1 MWWLWRNWLAHW
13 IVVPGVGGSSPL
25 SHPLSTRF
33 ESRCPFDL
41 IDVGIRLAVAA
52 GPQRAQDDWI
62 DRLSDKPA
70 MPIGKPHV
78 DALGMLAAKTQLH
91 VIARRVGILDRVDG
105 TGG

>member
-25 SHPLSTRF
+25 SHPLSVRF
-33 ESRCPFDL
+33 KWRGPLDL
-41 IDVGIRLAVAA
+41 VDVGVRFTVAA
-52 GPQRAQDDWI
+52 GPQRCQDSWA
-62 DRLSDKPA
+62 DRFPDKPA

-78 DALGMLAAKTQLH
+78 DALGMLAAKAQLH
-91 VIARRVGILDRVDG
+91 VVGRRVGILDRVDG